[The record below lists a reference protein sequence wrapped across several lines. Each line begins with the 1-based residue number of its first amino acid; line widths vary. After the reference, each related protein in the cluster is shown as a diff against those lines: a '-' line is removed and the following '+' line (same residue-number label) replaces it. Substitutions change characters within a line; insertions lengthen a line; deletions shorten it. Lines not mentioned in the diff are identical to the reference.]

1 MKSSTKNLLQF
12 LFITV
17 FTFFLTIS
25 SAVAAPPG
33 DPNEFGDYEWR
44 AYCFNNY
51 NFGNYRGFFP
61 MSTTDF
67 DTRDYYNESQS
78 PSTAS
83 GYQGQNVSKNIH
95 SVIVKRQGFDCG
107 TYTIDVPDVVWSGE
121 VFVNGV
127 SVFDYGWFNN
137 GQNNIWTGYLGPES
151 TIEYRFQC
159 LVGSSFAN
167 LEFSTQPGLTTTW
180 IGNTDTDWFNP
191 ANWSQGVPD
200 AASHVVIPSAGNQP
214 IVQGGIAES
223 KNLTISA
230 NALLTIADNQQLK
243 VAGNMNL
250 IGSINAENGSLYFEN
265 GCEGADQVFSLT
277 NPISLGELR
286 KEGSGNLALEGA
298 AVEITAKLFI
308 GEGTLSTGDLITLKS
323 DADGTACFGP
333 LLGDAEIEGQ
343 ITVQRYINAPQN
355 GWAQL
360 ASPVTGQTFENWND
374 DFITTGFPGSN
385 YPSFDFNNIR
395 LYDESL
401 LGDKDLGLYFAS
413 HITDPIESLHGY
425 QVYLAA
431 GSTNLDVTGEP
442 ITGTQDF
449 DITFHSS
456 ADEYGQEFSEA
467 HDGWN
472 LVANPYACAVDW
484 DNESGWVKQNLTNA
498 IYVWDATMAQYT
510 LYSENMTVNGGSN
523 LIPSSQAFWVQAN
536 AANPALQINE
546 TAKVDSDPEFKS
558 AEVVEALYLKLS
570 GTSGSDEIAF
580 RVVDSEEGLAA
591 FPAIQ
596 KFYSDQAVP
605 RLGIVGNDETDY
617 AIQTVFADEM
627 AASVPLNQSFPQN
640 GSYTIALTDETD
652 DVLSCLFLEDLETGE
667 WIDLRTSDYTFNAD
681 ATDLHNRFVL
691 HFGAPLQIE
700 ANNVTCQG
708 EADGSLSWTG
718 QSEWGV
724 TVYNDEM
731 NVVDPEG
738 LSPGVYAVEVDN
750 NGECTLPG
758 QVTMVIEEPA
768 ALSAELNKDNSTC
781 SYTANGSIEL
791 IPQGGNAPF
800 SVIWNDGSE
809 EWFKTGLSP
818 NNYAYTITD
827 NRGCTYEDS
836 VAVEAETTVMASF
849 ALNESEVMAG
859 ESFFPVNN
867 SEEAVHYFWD
877 LGDGSEP
884 VEAFEPEVLYN
895 YPGEYTLSL
904 TVANSGCADVF
915 EEVVLVNGMTTDL
928 EESMENGNVQ
938 VFGSGGQVV
947 LNTGFNSTHD
957 LELNLFNSI
966 GQKLMPSEQNQMST
980 GEWRVDANVSGVVIV
995 QVIDHSNGE
1004 TFQQKLFMD

>member
-1 MKSSTKNLLQF
+1 MKSSTKGLLHF
-12 LFITV
+12 LFLLV
-17 FTFFLTIS
+17 LAFLLSSS
-25 SAVAAPPG
+25 SAFAAPPG
-33 DPNEFGDYEWR
+33 DPSEFGDYEWR
-44 AYCFNNY
+44 AYCFNQF
-51 NFGNYRGFFP
+51 NFGNYRGYFP

-78 PSTAS
+78 PSTAT
-83 GYQGQNVSKNIH
+83 GYLGQNVSKNIH
-95 SVIVKRQGFDCG
+95 SVIVKRRGFGCG
-107 TYTIDVPDVVWSGE
+107 NYVIDIPEHVWFGE
-121 VFVNGV
+121 VIVNGV
-127 SVFDYGWFNN
+127 SVYSHSLFEN
-137 GQNNIWTGYLGPES
+137 GQNNIWSGYLGPES
-151 TIEYRFQC
+151 TIEYHFQC
-159 LVGSSFAN
+159 FVGSSFVN

-180 IGNTDTDWFNP
+180 TGNTDTDWFNP

-200 AASHVVIPSAGNQP
+200 ESTYVTISSGGNQP
-214 IVQGGIAES
+214 IVQGGIAET
-223 KNLTISA
+223 KDLTISSGA
-230 NALLTIADNQQLK
+230 MLTIAENEQLR

-250 IGSINAENGSLYFEN
+250 QGNLSAESGSLYFEH
-265 GCEGADQVFSLT
+265 GCEGANQVFSLD
-277 NPISLGELR
+277 NPVLLGELI
-286 KEGSGNLALEGA
+286 KEGSGNLTIQGA
-298 AVEITAKLFI
+298 QVDLKGKLFI
-308 GEGTLSTGDLITLKS
+308 GEGTLNTGDLITLKS

-333 LLGDAEIEGQ
+333 LLGGAEIEGQ

-360 ASPVTGQTFENWND
+360 ASPVTNQTFENWND

-385 YPSFDFNNIR
+385 YPNFDFNNIR

-413 HITDPIESLHGY
+413 HITDPIEPLHGY

-431 GSTNLDVTGEP
+431 GTTNLDVTGEP
-442 ITGTQDF
+442 ITGTQNF
-449 DITFHSS
+449 DVTFHSS
-456 ADEYGQEFSEA
+456 AGEYGQEFSEA

-484 DNESGWVKQNLTNA
+484 DNESGWVKENLTDA

-510 LYSENMTVNGGSN
+510 LYSENMMVNGGSN

-536 AANPALQINE
+536 ADNPVLQINE
-546 TAKVDSDPEFKS
+546 NAKVDSDPAFKT

-570 GTSGSDEIAF
+570 GSSGSDEIAF

-617 AIQTVFADEM
+617 AIQTVYADDM
-627 AASVPLNQSFPQN
+627 AASVPLHQAFPQN
-640 GSYTIALTDETD
+640 GSYSLGLTDETD

-667 WIDLRTSDYTFNAD
+667 WFDLRTNDYTFD
-681 ATDLHNRFVL
+681 AATTDLHNRFVL
-691 HFGAPLQIE
+691 HFGAPLQME

-708 EADGSLSWTG
+708 AANGSLSWIG
-718 QSEWGV
+718 QNNWGV

-738 LSPGVYAVEVDN
+738 LTPGVYIVEVDN
-750 NGECTLPG
+750 NGECTIPG
-758 QVTMVIEEPA
+758 QVAMVIEEPA
-768 ALSAELNKDNSTC
+768 ALSAELDKSNSTC
-781 SYTANGSIEL
+781 NYTADGSIEL

-800 SVIWNDGSE
+800 SVIWNDGDE
-809 EWFKTGLSP
+809 EWFKTGLAP
-818 NNYAYTITD
+818 DNYAYTITD
-827 NRGCTYEDS
+827 NRGCTFEDS
-836 VAVEAETTVMASF
+836 VAIQAETTVMASF
-849 ALNESEVMAG
+849 VVNDSELMAG
-859 ESFFPVNN
+859 EPFFPVNN
-867 SEEAVHYFWD
+867 SEDADHYFWD
-877 LGDGSEP
+877 IGDGSEP
-884 VEAFEPEVLYN
+884 VEGFEPEIIYT

-915 EEVVLVNGMTTDL
+915 EEVVLVNGITTGI
-928 EESMENGNVQ
+928 EESMENGLVQ
-938 VFGSGGQVV
+938 VYASLGQIV

-957 LELNLFNSI
+957 LELNLYNSI

-980 GEWRVDANVSGVVIV
+980 GEWRMDAYVSGVVIV
-995 QVIDHSNGE
+995 QIIDHSSGE
-1004 TFQQKLFMD
+1004 TFQQTLFMD